1 MELGPS
7 GLVKDLTFKIRSL
20 EVAEIRWRLSLAAL
34 TLFSELT
41 NLWGL
46 ASVERS
52 EYYAAIANSMSKSF
66 SNFLFGA
73 MDPAGVVTLDK
84 IPGSLWIPA
93 LFVKVFGFSTWSITV
108 PNALAAIAATLV
120 ITFVV
125 KKYYGMTAGLI
136 AGSILATTPIVVAV
150 ARSNQPQTFY
160 YLAIA
165 VAIRFALVA
174 LNEQSRKHLIF
185 ASIWIAVAF
194 HSYMLLA
201 WAIWPPLILG
211 YLLTNQALLKKI
223 KDLLIAGSISLFT
236 SGIWIL
242 LVALT
247 PAQNRPYIGGTNS
260 NSALELVTGYN
271 GLGRF
276 TKKYVSSSQLESRT
290 FTPPFGGEP
299 GPFRLFNANLISQI
313 TWLLPAAIVSIA
325 LLIYLK
331 HKSPT
336 FIFVTAYLIIQ
347 AIVFSAVQGMHQFY
361 VSTMAI
367 PIAII
372 VAIGIREFRAA
383 RRPLFII
390 STLMVASTWAL
401 NITLYF
407 KFYFFPAPI
416 IQVATLLLF
425 LLISYKTRN
434 RVPEMLTSSLF
445 ILALIFTPA
454 IWSINTLDRSD
465 SANPMAGP
473 KLSELRA
480 PIGQKVK
487 SNAAGT
493 VSKREAA
500 KLVRQDNI
508 ELIEYIRRNSDSK
521 FALATFTGMTAAPYI
536 NATEDLIYPIGGF
549 NGDDPYPSLSN
560 FQSSVEKGEI
570 RYVLSTKRSDSG
582 NKSDSEVSNRELL
595 KAWVDENCSLDAYEV
610 SGYQLRDCK

>member
-1 MELGPS
+1 M
-7 GLVKDLTFKIRSL
+7 VKDLTFNIKSL
-20 EVAEIRWRLSLAAL
+20 EIAEIRWRLSVAAL
-34 TLFSELT
+34 TLFSGFT

-46 ASVERS
+46 ANVARS
-52 EYYAAIANSMSKSF
+52 EYYASIPKSMSKSF

-73 MDPAGVVTLDK
+73 MDPAGIVTLDK
-84 IPGSLWIPA
+84 IPGSFWIPA

-174 LNEQSRKHLIF
+174 LNESSRKHLIW
-185 ASIWIAVAF
+185 AGIWIAVAF

-211 YLLTNQALLKKI
+211 YLLTNQVLLKKI

-242 LVALT
+242 LVTLT
-247 PAQNRPYIGGTNS
+247 PAQNRPYIGGTNT

-276 TKKYVSSSQLESRT
+276 TKKYVSGSQIDSRT

-336 FIFVTAYLIIQ
+336 FIFATAYLIIQ
-347 AIVFSAVQGMHQFY
+347 TIVFSAVLGMHQFY

-390 STLMVASTWAL
+390 STLMVASIWAL

-407 KFYFFPAPI
+407 KFYLFPAAI
-416 IQVATLLLF
+416 FQVTMLALF
-425 LLISYKTRN
+425 LLISYKVRN
-434 RVPEMLTSSLF
+434 GIPETLTSALF
-445 ILALIFTPA
+445 ILALVFTPA
-454 IWSINTLDRSD
+454 IWSIDTLDRSD
-465 SANPMAGP
+465 AINPIAGP
-473 KLSELRA
+473 KLSELRV
-480 PIGQKVK
+480 PDGQKVRSK
-487 SNAAGT
+487 AAGT
-493 VSKREAA
+493 VSKREAVI
-500 KLVRQDNI
+500 LVRQANI

-521 FALATFTGMTAAPYI
+521 FALATFTSLTAAPYI
-536 NATEDLIYPIGGF
+536 NATNELIYPIGGF

-560 FQSSVEKGEI
+560 FQSIVKNGEI
-570 RYVLSTKRSDSG
+570 RYVLTTKRSE
-582 NKSDSEVSNRELL
+582 NRNNSDSEVSNRELI
-595 KAWVDENCSLDAYEV
+595 KAWVDENCSLDSYEV

>member
-1 MELGPS
+1 M
-7 GLVKDLTFKIRSL
+7 VKDLTFKIKSL
-20 EVAEIRWRLSLAAL
+20 EIAEIRWRLSVAAL
-34 TLFSELT
+34 TLFTGFT

-46 ASVERS
+46 ANVARS
-52 EYYAAIANSMSKSF
+52 EYYAAIAKSMSKSF

-73 MDPAGVVTLDK
+73 MDPAGIVTLDK
-84 IPGSLWIPA
+84 IPGSFWIPA
-93 LFVKVFGFSTWSITV
+93 LFVKVFGFSTWSITA

-165 VAIRFALVA
+165 VAIRFALMA
-174 LNEQSRKHLIF
+174 LNELSRKYLIW
-185 ASIWIAVAF
+185 AGIWIAVAF

-211 YLLTNQALLKKI
+211 YLLTNQELLKKI

-271 GLGRF
+271 GIGRV
-276 TKKYVSSSQLESRT
+276 TNKYFPGSQIVPRT
-290 FTPPFGGEP
+290 FARPFGGVP

-347 AIVFSAVQGMHQFY
+347 TIVFSTVLGMHQFY

-401 NITLYF
+401 NIILYF
-407 KFYFFPAPI
+407 KFYFIPAPVFQI
-416 IQVATLLLF
+416 AMFLLF
-425 LLISYKTRN
+425 LFISYKASN
-434 RVPEMLTSSLF
+434 RIPETLTSALF
-445 ILALIFTPA
+445 ILALVFTPA
-454 IWSINTLDRSD
+454 IWSIDTLDRSD

-473 KLSELRA
+473 KLSELRV
-480 PIGQKVK
+480 PDGQKVRSK
-487 SNAAGT
+487 AAGT
-493 VSKREAA
+493 VSKREAV

-521 FALATFTGMTAAPYI
+521 FALATFTSLTAAPYI
-536 NATEDLIYPIGGF
+536 NATNDLIYPIGGF
-549 NGDDPYPSLSN
+549 NGDDPYPSLLN
-560 FQSSVEKGEI
+560 FQSIVKNGEI
-570 RYVLSTKRSDSG
+570 RYVLTTKRSE
-582 NKSDSEVSNRELL
+582 NRNNSDSEVSNREEI
-595 KAWVDENCSLDAYEV
+595 KAWVDKNCSLDSYEV

>member
-1 MELGPS
+1 M
-7 GLVKDLTFKIRSL
+7 VKDLTFKIKTL
-20 EVAEIRWRLSLAAL
+20 EVAEIRWRLSVAAL
-34 TLFSELT
+34 TLFTGFT

-46 ASVERS
+46 ANVARS
-52 EYYAAIANSMSKSF
+52 EYYAAIAKSMSKSF

-73 MDPAGVVTLDK
+73 MDPAGIVTLDK
-84 IPGSLWIPA
+84 IPGSFWIPA
-93 LFVKVFGFSTWSITV
+93 LFVKVFGFSTWSITA

-165 VAIRFALVA
+165 VAIRFALMA
-174 LNEQSRKHLIF
+174 LNELSRKYLIW
-185 ASIWIAVAF
+185 AGIWIAVAF

-223 KDLLIAGSISLFT
+223 KDLSIAGSISLFT
-236 SGIWIL
+236 SGLWIL

-247 PAQNRPYIGGTNS
+247 PAQNRPYIGGTNT

-276 TKKYVSSSQLESRT
+276 TKKYVSGSQLESRT

-347 AIVFSAVQGMHQFY
+347 TIVFSAVLGMHQFY

-372 VAIGIREFRAA
+372 VAIGIREFRAE

-407 KFYFFPAPI
+407 KFYFIPAAI
-416 IQVATLLLF
+416 FQIAMFILF
-425 LLISYKTRN
+425 LFIGYRVRN
-434 RVPEMLTSSLF
+434 RVHETLTSALF
-445 ILALIFTPA
+445 ILALVFTPA
-454 IWSINTLDRSD
+454 IWSIDTLDRSD
-465 SANPMAGP
+465 AINPIAGP
-473 KLSELRA
+473 KLSELRV
-480 PIGQKVK
+480 PDGQKVRSK
-487 SNAAGT
+487 AAGT
-493 VSKREAA
+493 VSKREAVI
-500 KLVRQDNI
+500 LVRQANI

-521 FALATFTGMTAAPYI
+521 FALATFTSLTAAPYI
-536 NATEDLIYPIGGF
+536 NATDELIYPIGGF

-560 FQSSVEKGEI
+560 FQSIVKNGEI
-570 RYVLSTKRSDSG
+570 RYVLTTKRSE
-582 NKSDSEVSNRELL
+582 NRNNSDSEVSNREVI

>member
-1 MELGPS
+1 M
-7 GLVKDLTFKIRSL
+7 VKDLTFKIKTL
-20 EVAEIRWRLSLAAL
+20 EFAEIRWRLSVAAL
-34 TLFSELT
+34 TLFSGLT

-46 ASVERS
+46 ANVERS
-52 EYYAAIANSMSKSF
+52 EYYAAIANSMSKNF

-73 MDPAGVVTLDK
+73 MDPAGIVTLDK
-84 IPGSLWIPA
+84 IPGSFWIPA
-93 LFVKVFGFSTWSITV
+93 VSVKVFGFSTWSITV

-165 VAIRFALVA
+165 VAIRFALMA
-174 LNEQSRKHLIF
+174 LNELSRKHLIW
-185 ASIWIAVAF
+185 AGIWIAVAF
-194 HSYMLLA
+194 HSYMLLS

-247 PAQNRPYIGGTNS
+247 SAQNRPYIGGTNS

-276 TKKYVSSSQLESRT
+276 TKKYVSGSQIESRT

-313 TWLLPAAIVSIA
+313 SWLLPAAIVSIA
-325 LLIYLK
+325 LLIFLK

-347 AIVFSAVQGMHQFY
+347 TIVFSAVLGMHQFY

-383 RRPLFII
+383 RRPLLII
-390 STLMVASTWAL
+390 STLMVASIWAL

-407 KFYFFPAPI
+407 RFYFFPAAI
-416 IQVATLLLF
+416 FQVAMLAVF
-425 LLISYKTRN
+425 LLISYKVRN
-434 RVPEMLTSSLF
+434 RVPETLTSALF
-445 ILALIFTPA
+445 ILALVFTPA
-454 IWSINTLDRSD
+454 IWSIDTLDRSD
-465 SANPMAGP
+465 AINPIAGP
-473 KLSELRA
+473 KLSELRV
-480 PIGQKVK
+480 PNGHKVK
-487 SNAAGT
+487 SKAAGT
-493 VSKREAA
+493 VSKRAAA
-500 KLVRQDNI
+500 KLIRQDNI

-521 FALATFTGMTAAPYI
+521 FALATFTSLTAAPYI
-536 NATEDLIYPIGGF
+536 NTTDDLIYPIGGF
-549 NGDDPYPSLSN
+549 NGDDPYPSLLN
-560 FQSSVEKGEI
+560 FQSIVKNGEI
-570 RYVLSTKRSDSG
+570 RYVLTTKRSE
-582 NKSDSEVSNRELL
+582 NRNNSDSEVSNRELI